1 MNAKI
6 ILLPRVLALSGGV
19 RLFNVLFDSQS
30 EASSLDCVA
39 DLGSGHNGGVATTT
53 GGLRLALRVLD
64 VDQPQAEVGPMDV
77 TRLRQSKEEN
87 L

>member
-30 EASSLDCVA
+30 EASSFDCVA
-39 DLGSGHNGGVATTT
+39 DFSGGHNGGVATTN

-77 TRLRQSKEEN
+77 ARLRQSKEEN